1 MNDLLDGLKG
11 AKPVAMSWIYT
22 QHPNYLLE
30 AVYSLSHSR
39 NLDGFRKGVSLIAA
53 PGLNVMY
60 GDAKGNIAWN
70 TSGKL
75 YKLDKSV
82 NPNFMLNGSNG
93 IDDRKEF
100 LDFSKNPHAINPS
113 WNYVYSANNQ
123 PEAVDGYLY
132 PGYYLP
138 KDRAKRISG
147 FLEPKDN
154 WTKEEVGKMMNDNT
168 SAVATTIVAN
178 LMMTLDQKSLSNN
191 EKLAV
196 IILKKWKGSNDLKD
210 LAPTIYNKWIN
221 NYLKNTFQDEL
232 GETDFAM
239 LLSTH
244 IIKQIIEPQ
253 IQNENSIWWDNVATK
268 SKKESRVEILSK
280 SFHEAIV
287 ALEKQLGKDLNL
299 WTWNKVHSLEHKHPL
314 GQVAALRGLFNIGA
328 FEVSGSYEII
338 NNLMFGFTDS
348 GNYKVLAG
356 PSTRRIIDFS
366 DVENSWSVLPTG
378 QSGNPFSKHYNDQ
391 AEMYNAGKFR
401 KMKMNKAEIIKTS
414 TKLVFMPK

>member
-1 MNDLLDGLKG
+1 
-11 AKPVAMSWIYT
+11 
-22 QHPNYLLE
+22 
-30 AVYSLSHSR
+30 
-39 NLDGFRKGVSLIAA
+39 
-53 PGLNVMY
+53 
-60 GDAKGNIAWN
+60 
-70 TSGKL
+70 
-75 YKLDKSV
+75 
-82 NPNFMLNGSNG
+82 
-93 IDDRKEF
+93 
-100 LDFSKNPHAINPS
+100 
-113 WNYVYSANNQ
+113 
-123 PEAVDGYLY
+123 
-132 PGYYLP
+132 
-138 KDRAKRISG
+138 
-147 FLEPKDN
+147 
-154 WTKEEVGKMMNDNT
+154 
-168 SAVATTIVAN
+168 
-178 LMMTLDQKSLSNN
+178 MMTLDQKSLSNN

-268 SKKESRVEILSK
+268 SKKESRAEILSK
-280 SFHEAIV
+280 SFNESIAF
-287 ALEKQLGKDLNL
+287 LENQLGTDINE

-314 GQVAALRGLFNIGA
+314 GQVAALRGLFNIGP
-328 FEVSGSYEII
+328 FEVSGSNEVI